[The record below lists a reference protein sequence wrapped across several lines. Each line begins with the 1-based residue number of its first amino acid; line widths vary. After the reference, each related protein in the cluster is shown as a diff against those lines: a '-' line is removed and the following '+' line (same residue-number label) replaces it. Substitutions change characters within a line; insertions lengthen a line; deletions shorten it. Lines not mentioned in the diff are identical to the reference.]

1 MAGSRDRSITLYL
14 FEHDHSLA
22 AAFSKSRTI
31 LLAESLKKEAT
42 IIKPGGNKS
51 MNDLSLAF
59 KTEERVFFFS
69 PCRISGWLE
78 LIAIT

>member
-22 AAFSKSRTI
+22 AVFSKSRTI

-59 KTEERVFFFS
+59 KTEERVFFS
-69 PCRISGWLE
+69 LPVESVGG
-78 LIAIT
+78 

>member
-14 FEHDHSLA
+14 CEHDHSLA

-59 KTEERVFFFS
+59 KTEERVFFS
-69 PCRISGWLE
+69 LPVESVGG
-78 LIAIT
+78 

>member
-1 MAGSRDRSITLYL
+1 MAGSRDKGITLYL

-59 KTEERVFFFS
+59 KTEERVFFS
-69 PCRISGWLE
+69 LPVESVGG
-78 LIAIT
+78 

>member
-14 FEHDHSLA
+14 CEHDHSLA
-22 AAFSKSRTI
+22 AVFSKSRTI

-59 KTEERVFFFS
+59 KTEERGFFS
-69 PCRISGWLE
+69 LPVESVGG
-78 LIAIT
+78 

>member
-1 MAGSRDRSITLYL
+1 MAGSRDKGITLYL
-14 FEHDHSLA
+14 CEHDHSLA

-59 KTEERVFFFS
+59 KTEERVFFS
-69 PCRISGWLE
+69 LPVESVGG
-78 LIAIT
+78 

>member
-14 FEHDHSLA
+14 CEHDHSLA
-22 AAFSKSRTI
+22 AVFSKSRTI

-59 KTEERVFFFS
+59 KTEERVFFS
-69 PCRISGWLE
+69 LPVESVGG
-78 LIAIT
+78 